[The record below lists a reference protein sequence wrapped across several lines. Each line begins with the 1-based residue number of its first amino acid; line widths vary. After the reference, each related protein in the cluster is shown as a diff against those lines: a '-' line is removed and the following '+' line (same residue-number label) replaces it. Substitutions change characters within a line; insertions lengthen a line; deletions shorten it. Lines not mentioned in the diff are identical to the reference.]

1 MFDKNELKL
10 YHKLLT
16 NYRYIDEIDE
26 LSLSHRVEKYQ
37 LKPDRADVIIPALDI
52 YIYILKEIKAKDIFV
67 PKVGLTDGMI
77 FEMHNKAN

>member
-1 MFDKNELKL
+1 LDSSLGLEALIKL
-10 YHKLLT
+10 RSDLASVDYEE
-16 NYRYIDEIDE
+16 RIEI
-26 LSLSHRVEKYQ
+26 YQ

-77 FEMHNKAN
+77 FEMHKKAN